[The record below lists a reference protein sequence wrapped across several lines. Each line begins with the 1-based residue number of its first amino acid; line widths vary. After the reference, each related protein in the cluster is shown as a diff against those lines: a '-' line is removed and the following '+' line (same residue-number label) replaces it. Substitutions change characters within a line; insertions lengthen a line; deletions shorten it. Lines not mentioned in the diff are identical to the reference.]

1 RNRSKGIT
9 ALIQAI
15 KNNPLEQYM
24 TLRRHYL
31 PNEGDD
37 VMSLARAAWLAEYF
51 HESAINGTTAGICK
65 AFNGE

>member
-1 RNRSKGIT
+1 
-9 ALIQAI
+9 
-15 KNNPLEQYM
+15 M

-31 PNEGDD
+31 PSEGDD
-37 VMSLARAAWLAEYF
+37 AMSLARAVWLAEYF